1 MRLFPHLAFKS
12 VGDAITI
19 IEIMALSELQGQY
32 NINHSPR
39 KTFIIKLNTNDATL
53 AQNKLLTQIVDELTK
68 KLSKLPQQLKGMKEV
83 P

>member
-12 VGDAITI
+12 VEDAITV

-32 NINHSPR
+32 KINHSPR
-39 KTFIIKLNTNDATL
+39 KTFIIKLNTNDAIL

-68 KLSKLPQQLKGMKEV
+68 KLPKLPRQLKGMKEV